1 MFLLWKLVTIAYS
14 NMSENLKKST
24 ENEILE
30 NNFLLFIDSNIHSLN
45 PGKKENDLELDKL
58 VENNNLHVNPPR
70 SSDGKHDS
78 STSDSDDGA
87 T

>member
-1 MFLLWKLVTIAYS
+1 
-14 NMSENLKKST
+14 MSENLGKST
-24 ENEILE
+24 RNENLE
-30 NNFLLFIDSNIHSLN
+30 NNFLQFIDPKIHNLN
-45 PGKKENDLELDKL
+45 
-58 VENNNLHVNPPR
+58 HVNPPR

>member
-1 MFLLWKLVTIAYS
+1 
-14 NMSENLKKST
+14 MSENLGKST
-24 ENEILE
+24 RNENLE
-30 NNFLLFIDSNIHSLN
+30 NSFFQFIDPSIHSLN

>member
-1 MFLLWKLVTIAYS
+1 
-14 NMSENLKKST
+14 MSENLNKST
-24 ENEILE
+24 GNEILE

-45 PGKKENDLELDKL
+45 
-58 VENNNLHVNPPR
+58 HVNPPR
-70 SSDGKHDS
+70 SSNGKHDS

>member
-1 MFLLWKLVTIAYS
+1 
-14 NMSENLKKST
+14 MSENLNKST
-24 ENEILE
+24 GNEILE

-70 SSDGKHDS
+70 SSDGKHDY
-78 STSDSDDGA
+78 STSESDAGA